1 MKAMRQVDFDGV
13 LIADHIPMMSNDHRL
28 GTAFTVGYMKA
39 LVERV
44 NAEAGA

>member
-1 MKAMRQVDFDGV
+1 
-13 LIADHIPMMSNDHRL
+13 MMANDRRI

-44 NAEAGA
+44 NAEALVAGAG